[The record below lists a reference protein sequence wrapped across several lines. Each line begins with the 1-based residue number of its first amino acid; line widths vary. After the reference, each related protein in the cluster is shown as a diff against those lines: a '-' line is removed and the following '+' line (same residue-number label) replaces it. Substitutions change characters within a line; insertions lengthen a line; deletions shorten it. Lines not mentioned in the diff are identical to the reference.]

1 MKAVLC
7 SSNLTCWGIH
17 LETEDCKRRTGRTGR
32 LLQIIIITAKVRL
45 KIWKWCRKRPS
56 KFFSGLKNLTMRF
69 QNLSLQNLLERRH
82 LSAFQSIF
90 PSVCMYRHIKK
101 KNTLHMGKT
110 KERAWLAMV
119 LTTRRHRSYMNS
131 IWIPQF
137 SLHFIKWDFVLE

>member
-90 PSVCMYRHIKK
+90 PSICMYRYIKK
-101 KNTLHMGKT
+101 KPHFIWERLK
-110 KERAWLAMV
+110 KEHDWPW
-119 LTTRRHRSYMNS
+119 YWQQEDIGP
-131 IWIPQF
+131 IWILYEFPSSRYILSNGILF
-137 SLHFIKWDFVLE
+137 